1 MRRTK
6 SSTGTTRTERPSRR
20 IHAETPSKLSTATRC
35 PDCGATYRR
44 GRWTWAQAPA
54 DAAAL
59 RCPACVAIATD
70 DPAGVV
76 EVSGKFAAAHFDELL
91 ALVHHVAER
100 ERAEHPL
107 KRVMAIADAGEGF
120 AVKTTD
126 AKLAEAIGRAIGKA
140 YAGKLVLPRTTAE
153 KSNLVRVS
161 WRRD

>member
-6 SSTGTTRTERPSRR
+6 SSTGSTRTERPSRR
-20 IHAETPSKLSTATRC
+20 IHAETPAKLSTATRC
-35 PDCGATYRR
+35 PDCGASYRR
-44 GRWTWAQAPA
+44 GRWTWEQAPA

-59 RCPACVAIATD
+59 RCPACVAIAAD
-70 DPAGVV
+70 YPAGVV
-76 EVSGKFAAAHFDELL
+76 KVDGKFAAAHRDELI

-107 KRVMAIADAGEGF
+107 KRVMSIADAGAGF

-126 AKLAEAIGRAIGKA
+126 AKLAEAIGRALEKA
-140 YAGKLVLPRTTAE
+140 YAGKLVRPRTTAE
-153 KSNLVRVS
+153 KGNLVRVS